1 MPDGRTTA
9 EEVSK
14 GVDLTGRHAIVTGAN
29 TGIGWETARVLALR
43 GCSVTLACR
52 DARKAEAACARILD
66 RHPEIEAEAL
76 RLQPLDLASFASVRA
91 FAAGYLETGLPIHL
105 LVNNAGV
112 MINDYKQTT
121 EGFEIH
127 VGINHLGHFLLTTLL
142 QDRIRESAPARIV
155 VVSSDA
161 QHFGTMTEKLSE
173 LDLSR
178 KPVTG
183 MRAYGNSKI
192 MNTLFANELDHRMRD
207 AGVVA
212 NSLHPGIVRTELGRD
227 QHWYMKIAGLLMLPV
242 SKSPERGAATSVYLA
257 TAPRFEK
264 KGGGYFSDC
273 APAKRSHK
281 LSGNREVEARLWEW
295 SEKTT
300 AL

>member
-9 EEVSK
+9 EEVSQ
-14 GVDLTGRHAIVTGAN
+14 GADLTGRHAIVTGAN

-43 GCSVTLACR
+43 GCHVTLACR
-52 DARKAEAACARILD
+52 DDHKAGAARTRILD
-66 RHPEIEAEAL
+66 RHPEIEPDAL
-76 RLQPLDLASFASVRA
+76 RLQPLDLASLSSVRA
-91 FAAGYLETGLPIHL
+91 FASAFLETGLPIHL

-112 MINDYKQTT
+112 MINDYKKTT

-127 VGINHLGHFLLTTLL
+127 VGINHLGHFLLTRLL
-142 QDRIRESAPARIV
+142 QDRLVESAPARVV

-161 QHFGTMTEKLSE
+161 QHFGTMTEELKE

-192 MNTLFANELDHRMRD
+192 MNTLFANELNQRLQGE
-207 AGVVA
+207 GVVA

-227 QHWYMKIAGLLMLPV
+227 QHWYMKIIGLLMLPV
-242 SKSPERGAATSVYLA
+242 VKSPERGAATSVYLA
-257 TAPRFEK
+257 TAPHFEK
-264 KGGGYFSDC
+264 EGGGYFSDC

-300 AL
+300 AA